1 MATLQAA
8 SPLLHSSSRNFNS
21 IKRINPTRR
30 RSSIKIQCV
39 GWDPEGIL
47 GPPQGG
53 HIARME
59 FKRKMDKDS
68 AAREAFQ
75 REVKQEQERRRAKR
89 EARVAPDNI
98 EGLVE
103 YFLDTEARE
112 IEIEIARLRP
122 RLDKAFFDHIQRE
135 IAQIRFAVNKTQAM
149 DDRLIELE
157 AMQKVLLEGAGKFS
171 LLYITKAYDKMQ
183 ADMVSARENLMKILQ
198 SKDRKSTLLEMV
210 EKNELNRSLLA
221 LLDENI
227 ASAVSSNQ
235 KDIAAFME
243 DVRSSVVKYITV

>member
-89 EARVAPDNI
+89 EARVAPDTI

-157 AMQKVLLEGAGKFS
+157 AMQKVLLEGAE
-171 LLYITKAYDKMQ
+171 AYDKMQ